1 MEIRQLKNEERFE
14 ARKISVIAFH
24 ESMEDP
30 EKEREESEKVT
41 DEDWGAFADD
51 GTLMAHI
58 INNDF
63 MCYFDGD
70 LIKNGGIGA
79 VSTLPEYR
87 ASGAIAAIFRELLP
101 HAYKNGEIISTLY
114 PFNHAFY
121 RKAGYETICWQ
132 NEYEFAPEI
141 LKNYR
146 FNGEAVLW
154 KEGDPVSEYTD
165 VYDRFAKNYNLAIRR
180 SDECMMKMHMK
191 GDCYRDRKF
200 CYLLKEDGEAVGYL
214 IFKDSKTEEG
224 AHLVVKDLAFIG
236 RRGFLAVLG
245 FLARFQADYVKIELF
260 LPRDLELLSVIKSPN
275 AYAIRKNGKQEYMAR
290 IINAKE
296 LLSRMKKPDGAS
308 FVIRITDDII
318 KENNGTFLVEGKNVS
333 PTQEEPDLIVSERA
347 LAQLVTGSVSL
358 RESSYREDVEICD
371 KSAVLAEIFTP
382 KPILVEDH
390 F

>member
-1 MEIRQLKNEERFE
+1 MEIRQLKKEERFE

-30 EKEREESEKVT
+30 QKEREESEKVT

-58 INNDF
+58 INNRFD
-63 MCYFDGD
+63 CYYEGE

-87 ASGAIAAIFRELLP
+87 ASGAITAIFRELLP
-101 HAYKNGEIISTLY
+101 HAYQNGEIISTLY

-121 RKAGYETICWQ
+121 RKVGYETICWQ
-132 NEYEFAPEI
+132 NEYEFTPEI

-146 FNGEAVLW
+146 FGGEAILW
-154 KEGDPVSEYTD
+154 KEGDPVSEFTEIYE
-165 VYDRFAKNYNLAIRR
+165 RFARKYNLAIRR
-180 SDECMMKMHMK
+180 SDESMLKAHMK

-200 CYLLKEDGEAVGYL
+200 SYLLKEDGEAVGYL
-214 IFKDSKTEEG
+214 IFQDNKTETG
-224 AHLVVKDLAFIG
+224 AHLTVKDLAFIG
-236 RRGFLAVLG
+236 RKGFLAILG
-245 FLARFQADYVKIELF
+245 FLARFQADYEKITLF
-260 LPRDLELLSVIKSPN
+260 LPRDLELLSVIQSPN
-275 AYAIRKNGKQEYMAR
+275 AYAIQKRGRQEYMAR

-296 LLSRMKKPDGAS
+296 LLSRMRKPDGTS

-318 KENNGTFLVEGKNVS
+318 RENEGTFLVEGKKVMQ
-333 PTQEEPDLIVSERA
+333 TQEKPDLIVSERA

-358 RESSYREDVEICD
+358 QESSYREDVEICD
-371 KSAVLAEIFTP
+371 KTAVLETVFVS